1 MNRVKTVFDFDSWS
15 VRMRVSVGIGLV
27 LFLLVAVSGISLNGI
42 EFVEHESL
50 YVKSSALEAAA
61 VVEFNARA
69 RQTHFLVTQY
79 ALSENESDLQAA
91 KRSLEQLR
99 ELTSVLEQAYSSSTA
114 DLKATIEQISTLKAQ
129 YRAAV
134 DATIQLITARRSHA
148 NELLKD
154 ATELST
160 IVSAIVEALAHD
172 TKNGNALD
180 GGIRLMEEFYISS
193 ASAIQFLASR
203 DPADANRARV
213 EIQAMRRVLDEL
225 TTGDI
230 DNKRVHRFLKA
241 MSEPFGRYVKA
252 IDDLVKTTEQFA
264 TISDDRAVAA
274 NELLAHTTKMRQAAL
289 EQQVGAV
296 DSMTKTVIATR
307 ELDVWTSVIAIAV
320 GAGLAILIGRS
331 IARPITQITLAM
343 RALANGEVDTTIP
356 HIGRR
361 DEMGAMADAV
371 KVFKERTI
379 QAARFSDEKDTERQA
394 KEQHARALE
403 CLNKAF
409 EAKVSTLV
417 FDLSSSA
424 TKLKENAETMFART
438 KQAGQKSTTVRIA
451 AEHACENVQIV
462 AAATEELSYSIDEI
476 DGRVT
481 QSSVIT
487 TKAMVDTQ
495 GVEETVKALAL
506 DTQKIGDIVGLI
518 ETIAAQTNLL
528 ALNATIEA
536 ARAGEA
542 GRGFAVV
549 AGEVKSL
556 ATQTA
561 KATEQISVRVAQIQ
575 YATQNAVAAIEDIV
589 STIGEANKIAAG
601 VATAT
606 EQQKNATHEIAQN
619 VQQTATS
626 AKEVTQNIE
635 HVEDATR
642 KTGIEATQVLE
653 AANHLSRQAD
663 DLSTEVSEFLAGV
676 RAA

>member
-1 MNRVKTVFDFDSWS
+1 MDGVKTLFHFDSWS
-15 VRMRVSVGIGLV
+15 VRQRVSVGIGLV

-50 YVKSSALEAAA
+50 YVKSSAVEAAA
-61 VVEFNARA
+61 VAEFNARA
-69 RQTHFLVTQY
+69 RQTHSLVTQY

-91 KRSLEQLR
+91 KRSLLQLR
-99 ELTSVLEQAYSSSTA
+99 EITPALEQAYSSSTA
-114 DLKATIEQISTLKAQ
+114 EFKASIDQISPLEAR

-134 DATIQLITARRSHA
+134 DATIQVIAARRSHA
-148 NELLKD
+148 IELLKD

-160 IVSAIVEALAHD
+160 IVSAIVLALAYDSKHA
-172 TKNGNALD
+172 NALES
-180 GGIRLMEEFYISS
+180 GIRLMEEFHISD

-213 EIQAMRRVLDEL
+213 EIEGMRRVLDEL
-225 TTGDI
+225 TARNI
-230 DNKRVHRFLKA
+230 DNKRVQRFLRA
-241 MSEPFGRYVKA
+241 ISEPFERYVQA
-252 IDDLVKTTEQFA
+252 IDGLVITTEQFA
-264 TISDDRAVAA
+264 AISNDRAVAA
-274 NELLAHTTKMRQAAL
+274 NELLTVTVKMRQATS
-289 EQQVGAV
+289 EQQLSAV
-296 DSMTKTVIATR
+296 DSMTQTVTATR
-307 ELDVWTSVIAIAV
+307 SLDVWTSMIAIAV
-320 GAGLAILIGRS
+320 GVGLAILIGGS

-343 RALANGEVDTTIP
+343 RALANGEVDTAIP

-379 QAARFSDEKDTERQA
+379 QATRLSDEKDIEREA
-394 KEQHARALE
+394 KEQHARLLE
-403 CLNKAF
+403 CLNKSF
-409 EAKVSTLV
+409 EEKVGTLV
-417 FDLSSSA
+417 FSLSSSA

-438 KQAGQKSTTVRIA
+438 EQAGQKSVSVKTA
-451 AEHACENVQIV
+451 AKHAYENVQIV

-476 DGRVT
+476 DGRVA

-487 TKAMVDTQ
+487 TKSMVGTQ
-495 GVEETVKALAL
+495 GVEDTVKALAI

-542 GRGFAVV
+542 GRGFSVV

-561 KATEQISVRVAQIQ
+561 KATEQISARVAQIQ
-575 YATQNAVAAIEDIV
+575 IATQNAVVAIEDIV
-589 STIGEANKIAAG
+589 STIGEANKIAAS
-601 VATAT
+601 VASAT

-619 VQQTATS
+619 IQQTAAS

-635 HVEDATR
+635 QVEDATR
-642 KTGIEATQVLE
+642 KTGIEATQVLD
-653 AANHLSRQAD
+653 AANQLSKQAD
-663 DLSTEVSEFLAGV
+663 DLSTEVSKYLADV